1 MRYFFQFQNDEEV
14 VVAAS
19 TLFAILSEQECYQ
32 QNIVNENVPQ
42 LILKCFAKEGL
53 ETEPFFIKTDLF
65 WNPFKV

>member
-42 LILKCFAKEGL
+42 LILKCFAKAG
-53 ETEPFFIKTDLF
+53 
-65 WNPFKV
+65 FKIDVSNSSFH

>member
-42 LILKCFAKEGL
+42 LILKCFAKEGF
-53 ETEPFFIKTDLF
+53 EIEPFFIKTDLF
-65 WNPFKV
+65 WNPF